1 MTVRRV
7 LAFALAWPLLGNALY
22 TGLGAA
28 GQDVGWV
35 QHVFFPEYSALFA
48 GGMALFLLF
57 RFGHTPLRW
66 AALALNVVL
75 AAWWSAGIQRRE
87 TAELTGYDYP
97 LALYVAIVVAL
108 FAVVAV
114 LVLTPL
120 ARVELP
126 GATLA
131 GCLTYPVY
139 LLHQLWGWWVI
150 MLLSPFLPKEWVLA
164 LALAAVLGTA
174 WAVHRWVESPLGPRL
189 QRAVTAGV
197 GRLPV
202 VGERLSRVA

>member
-1 MTVRRV
+1 
-7 LAFALAWPLLGNALY
+7 
-22 TGLGAA
+22 
-28 GQDVGWV
+28 
-35 QHVFFPEYSALFA
+35 
-48 GGMALFLLF
+48 
-57 RFGHTPLRW
+57 
-66 AALALNVVL
+66 
-75 AAWWSAGIQRRE
+75 
-87 TAELTGYDYP
+87 
-97 LALYVAIVVAL
+97 
-108 FAVVAV
+108 
-114 LVLTPL
+114 L

-150 MLLSPFLPKEWVLA
+150 MLLSPFLPQEWVLA